1 MNLPHDVTQLTILSN
16 NKPIGLLT
24 QTAHYNYQPSTI
36 DKGPSITMIRGDL
49 NPFNHGVLHPIFAQN
64 LPEGSNRRYIADKLA
79 RYANVDEMYLLAL
92 QADNGIGLL
101 SYDSG
106 IVLPEVEH
114 TSISD
119 IINYDGEA
127 PIFPSLLERYYLR
140 NTVAGVQPKVLLSSS
155 DLGRTVEQ
163 KDFIVKASSEDFPLL
178 TINEYICMQAATV
191 CNLDVPATYL
201 SANTELFIIERFDKP
216 NGLPL
221 GYEDFTTLM
230 KKALDPTAKYKGSY
244 EHLLEATQIFTKNI
258 DETKKMYEYIVF
270 NCLIGN
276 GDAHLKNFALQY
288 TPDYKHIF
296 VSPIFD
302 VTHTQI
308 YAKQGVIDDKMALKM
323 SNSKSFPDR
332 KRLLSLASTANIGN
346 DIANHIIDKLA
357 QGIID
362 YISNSDEI
370 KLFEG
375 LLESIS
381 ESVALTTG
389 TQYNPKGYVYDRRL
403 KFE

>member
-1 MNLPHDVTQLTILSN
+1 MKLPNDIKQLKVLSN
-16 NKPIGLLT
+16 NEYIGLLT
-24 QTAHYNYQPSTI
+24 RTAHYNYQPNTI
-36 DKGPSITMIRGDL
+36 NTPPSITMNRGNL
-49 NPFNHGVLHPIFAQN
+49 EPFNHGVLHPIFAQN

-79 RYANVDEMYLLAL
+79 RYANVDDMYLLAL

-101 SYDSG
+101 SYEGD

-114 TSISD
+114 TPISE
-119 IINYDGEA
+119 IINYAGES

-140 NTVAGVQPKVLLSSS
+140 NMVGGMQPKVLLSS
-155 DLGRTVEQ
+155 DFGRMVEQ
-163 KDFIVKASSEDFPLL
+163 KNFIVKSSSEEFPLL
-178 TINEYICMQAATV
+178 TINEYVCMQAARA
-191 CNLDVPATYL
+191 CNLNAPPTYL
-201 SANTELFIIERFDKP
+201 SANTELFVIERFDKP
-216 NGLPL
+216 NGTPL

-230 KKALDPTAKYKGSY
+230 KKGLEPTAKYQGSY
-244 EHLLEATQIFTKNI
+244 EHLLKATQIFTKNI
-258 DETKKMYEYIVF
+258 DETKKMYEYIIF

-288 TPDYKHIF
+288 TPNYKHVF

-308 YAKQGVIDDKMALKM
+308 YAKQGVIDSKMALKM
-323 SNSKSFPDR
+323 SNSKTFPGR
-332 KRLLSLASTANIGN
+332 ERLLSLAAAANIGN
-346 DIANHIIDKLA
+346 DIANNIIDRLA

-362 YISNSDEI
+362 YISSSDEVKI
-370 KLFEG
+370 FKGLF
-375 LLESIS
+375 ESIS
-381 ESVALTTG
+381 ESVTLATG